1 MNKTFMPI
9 LLLVV
14 ACSLPMSASGQLNL
28 SLQVSQFRFNPDTTL
43 VEVGYGLSYPVDSL
57 NQSSQAA
64 PIFILSLTISQKNE
78 AIVNNIWQMES
89 QPAAADHQQVVI
101 DVMKYLLPP
110 GAYSFKLA
118 AKNLSRPEVMD
129 SVLMNN
135 IEIRTFGTDAILLSD
150 IQLAQTITPQSP
162 ASKDRFC
169 KNNYRVLP
177 NPLNVYTPENRQVY
191 YYFELYNL
199 TKLTANSYRIK
210 RTVLDQAGLPS
221 PSLPIYNKKKLARGD
236 DAVEV
241 GMFDVMSL
249 VSGKYWLNFTL
260 ADSAGHDLVAS
271 ATSFYVYNPTLAPV
285 SRQALPIEQQMAGS
299 EIALLSAPEL
309 ELVLAVTRY
318 FATPEETRI
327 MTSLTTDQAR
337 RIFLFRFWEERDQ
350 DRSTPALE
358 TFREVMRRVQ
368 YANENFRETKLQGW
382 QTDRGRVAILYGKPS
397 LIQYYANVAGFRE
410 FQAWS
415 YDDLERGVCFIFG
428 VLGSFG
434 DLKLLHSTK
443 IGEKY
448 NEYWLD
454 LLKITSGATGV
465 MDDNET
471 GVRTRETYRDIFR
484 HYNLELPRYL
494 K

>member
-1 MNKTFMPI
+1 MKKIFIFI
-9 LLLVV
+9 LLL
-14 ACSLPMSASGQLNL
+14 AAAGSLPLRARDQLNL
-28 SLQVSQFRFNPDTTL
+28 SLQVAQFRFNSDTTL
-43 VEVGYGLSYPVDSL
+43 VEVGYGLSYQVDSL
-57 NQSSQAA
+57 SQATQPA
-64 PIFILSLTISQKNE
+64 TTFVLSLTITRNNQP
-78 AIVNNIWQMES
+78 IVNNIWQMES

-110 GAYSFKLA
+110 GPYHFKLVA
-118 AKNLSRPEVMD
+118 RNLSRPAVID
-129 SVLMNN
+129 SLTVDNVP
-135 IEIRTFGTDAILLSD
+135 IRTFGTDAISLSD
-150 IQLAQTITPQSP
+150 IQLAQTIAPQS
-162 ASKDRFC
+162 STTKDKFC
-169 KNNYRVLP
+169 KNHYRVVP
-177 NPLNVYTPENRQVY
+177 NPLNVYTPENRQVF

-199 TKLTANSYRIK
+199 SKMAADSYRIK
-210 RTVLDQAGLPS
+210 RTVLDYAGLPLAT
-221 PSLPIYNKKKLARGD
+221 LPVYSKKKIIRGD

-241 GMFDVMSL
+241 GMFEVMSL
-249 VSGKYWLNFTL
+249 TSGKYLLGFSI
-260 ADSAGHDLVAS
+260 ADSTGRDLVAA
-271 ATSFYVYNPTLAPV
+271 ATSFYVYNPALAPV
-285 SRQALPIEQQMAGS
+285 SRETLPIEQQMASS
-299 EIALLSAPEL
+299 EMALLSTAEL
-309 ELVLAVTRY
+309 ELVLGVTRY
-318 FATPEETRI
+318 FATPDEVRI
-327 MTSLTTDQAR
+327 MASLATDQAR
-337 RIFLFRFWEERDQ
+337 RLFLYRFWQERDL
-350 DRSTPALE
+350 DKTTPALE
-358 TFREVMRRVQ
+358 EFREVMRRVQ
-368 YANENFRETKLQGW
+368 YANESFRETKLEGW

-443 IGEKY
+443 TGEKY